1 MSDNLDQG
9 GLPASLFINRQNP
22 AQGFS
27 ITQEKEI
34 MKTTEHFKK
43 AIKTHL
49 DKRAVLDGLFA
60 ERYGDPGKNL
70 DDCITYILKTV
81 KESGCNGFAD
91 EEIFSMA
98 IHYYTEENINV
109 GKPMNCNVVVNHA
122 VELTE
127 EEKEEAR
134 NHAKRRFEN
143 EIYDRMRRRQNKPVI
158 SSREPEV
165 ITQTLFDL

>member
-1 MSDNLDQG
+1 
-9 GLPASLFINRQNP
+9 
-22 AQGFS
+22 
-27 ITQEKEI
+27 
-34 MKTTEHFKK
+34 MKTTEHFKRTIQ
-43 AIKTHL
+43 AHL
-49 DKRAVLDGLFA
+49 DRIASEDELFA
-60 ERYGDPGKNL
+60 RFYSNPSKNP
-70 DDCITYILKTV
+70 DDCITYILNTV

-91 EEIFSMA
+91 EEIYSMA